1 MASHLHRYASELSS
15 LEETLSEI
23 AAHHK
28 AIHDENTMLNDFQFQ
43 RIENGLRQVASQL
56 RPIKH
61 FETELEKKL
70 QNILALVSR
79 HQVRGVKVLKHSSFS
94 IVSSSQMRTKHTSWR
109 WKWRKTVCP
118 WRLSQSWQCFSC
130 REPHLLWVDCICS
143 KLNNDVITNT
153 RQALLAMP
161 FFSQNR
167 WLDDVPRFWVWVVL
181 TVPSTG
187 LAFAFY
193 TYWKRRGQRSSKKT
207 IDDEEGI

>member
-1 MASHLHRYASELSS
+1 MYGHTATSLKQTVLITEQENRLQDESQEQTDSQFQEDINKALHAMASHLHRYASELSS

-94 IVSSSQMRTKHTSWR
+94 IVSSSQMRTKHTS
-109 WKWRKTVCP
+109 
-118 WRLSQSWQCFSC
+118 
-130 REPHLLWVDCICS
+130 
-143 KLNNDVITNT
+143 
-153 RQALLAMP
+153 
-161 FFSQNR
+161 
-167 WLDDVPRFWVWVVL
+167 
-181 TVPSTG
+181 
-187 LAFAFY
+187 
-193 TYWKRRGQRSSKKT
+193 
-207 IDDEEGI
+207 